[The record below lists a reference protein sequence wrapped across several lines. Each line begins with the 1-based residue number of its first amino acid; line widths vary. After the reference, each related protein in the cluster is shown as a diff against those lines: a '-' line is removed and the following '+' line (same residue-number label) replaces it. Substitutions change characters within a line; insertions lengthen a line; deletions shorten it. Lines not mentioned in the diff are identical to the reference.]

1 VKFFPFVWRNLL
13 RNKLRSA
20 LTGGAIALAIALV
33 CILRT
38 MPVGFDN
45 FLNELATNTR
55 ISIHNTAGIVY
66 SMPYAYLSRVKSVP
80 GVVNAVSWTWF
91 GGAVDKDKGVT
102 FPNFAVDGDAI
113 GEVFADL
120 DIAPEALEHFR
131 THRDG
136 LLVGRMTMKKYGWKP
151 GDQVTLASN
160 VWPLELS
167 FTVSGEIP
175 SDQDPRAWMQRE
187 YFVEA
192 LRGVWGTQCSSCDQV
207 GMIWARVDDPDRV
220 PGVMSEIDTM
230 FRNSEAE
237 TASETEKSFFQN
249 FFGSL
254 QGFVTVILI
263 VTGLVTLCIVFIAAN
278 TASMAVRERLR
289 ELAVLKAIGFRWQ
302 LLFGTLVGE
311 AALLSTAAGAVGA
324 LASLGLTELLGAAAG
339 WNPQL
344 GPLSGFIVTNAILVQ
359 ALFLAFFVGIL
370 SGVVPSFGAARRS
383 VASTLRDVF

>member
-1 VKFFPFVWRNLL
+1 MKFFPFVWRNLL
-13 RNKLRSA
+13 RNKLRSL
-20 LTGGAIALAIALV
+20 LTGAAIALAIALV

-45 FLNELATNTR
+45 FLNQLATNTR

-66 SMPYAYLSRVKSVP
+66 SMPYAYLARVKAVP
-80 GVVNAVSWTWF
+80 GVVSAVSWTWF
-91 GGAVDKDKGVT
+91 GGMVDKDKGVT
-102 FPNFAVDGDAI
+102 FPNFAVDADTIGD
-113 GEVFADL
+113 VFADMK
-120 DIAPEALEHFR
+120 ISPETLAHFR
-131 THRDG
+131 SHRDG
-136 LLVGRMTMKKYGWKP
+136 VLVGRMTMKKYGWKP
-151 GDQVTLASN
+151 GDQITLVSN

-175 SDQDPRAWMQRE
+175 ADQDPRLWLQRE
-187 YFVEA
+187 YFIQAMREKGVEF
-192 LRGVWGTQCSSCDQV
+192 DQA
-207 GMIWARVDDPDRV
+207 GMIWARVDDPNRV
-220 PGVMSEIDTM
+220 PGVMSEVDTM
-230 FRNSEAE
+230 FRNSDAE
-237 TASETEKSFFQN
+237 TATETEKSFFQN

-254 QGFVTVILI
+254 QGFVTIILI

-311 AALLSTAAGAVGA
+311 AALLSTAAGVAGA
-324 LASLGLTELLGAAAG
+324 LVSLGLTRLLGAAAG

-344 GPLSGFIVTNAILVQ
+344 GPLSGFVVTNAILVQ
-359 ALFLAFFVGIL
+359 ALFLAFFIGIL

>member
-1 VKFFPFVWRNLL
+1 MKFFPLVWRNLL
-13 RNKLRSA
+13 RNKLRSM
-20 LTGGAIALAIALV
+20 LTAAAIALAIALV

-45 FLNELATNTR
+45 FLNQLATNTR
-55 ISIHNTAGIVY
+55 ISVHNTAGIVY
-66 SMPYAYLSRVKSVP
+66 SMPYAYLARVKSVP
-80 GVVNAVSWTWF
+80 GVVSAVSWTWF
-91 GGAVDKDKGVT
+91 GGAVDKDEGVA
-102 FPNFAVDGDAI
+102 FPSFAVDADTI

-120 DIAPEALEHFR
+120 DFAPETLEHFR

-136 LLVGRMTMKKYGWKP
+136 ALVGRMTMKERGWKP
-151 GDQVTLASN
+151 GDLVTLTSN
-160 VWPLELS
+160 VWPLELT
-167 FTVSGEIP
+167 FRISGEIP
-175 SDQDPRAWMQRE
+175 ADQDPRFWFHRE

-192 LRGVWGTQCSSCDQV
+192 LRGAGIELDQA
-207 GMIWARVDDPDRV
+207 GMIWARIDDAERV
-220 PGVMSEIDTM
+220 PQVMSRIDAM

-302 LLFGTLVGE
+302 LLFGTLVCE

-324 LASLGLTELLGAAAG
+324 GVSLGLTAMLGAAAG

-344 GPLSGFIVTNAILVQ
+344 GPLSGFVVTNVILVQ
-359 ALFLAFFVGIL
+359 ALFLAFFIGIL